1 MKILGLT
8 GGIGMGKSTV
18 ARMLCEQGCAVIDT
32 DLLARQ
38 LVEPRSPTLA
48 EIIEVFGPDL
58 CDGAGRLRR
67 AEMARLVFSD
77 VAARRRLEGILH
89 PRIRQLW
96 QQQVADW
103 RMAGRE
109 AAVVV
114 IPLLFETGAAGEFDA
129 VVCVACTLASQRQRC
144 LARGWTSEQIEARL
158 DAQWPI
164 AQKIARSNYLVWS
177 EGCLDTT
184 LEQVRRILRQ
194 LNLHSLSASVRI
206 ETEKLVS

>member
-1 MKILGLT
+1 MKVLGLT

-18 ARMLCEQGCAVIDT
+18 ARMLCDQGCAVIDT
-32 DLLARQ
+32 DSLARQ
-38 LVEPRSPTLA
+38 IVEPGSPALA
-48 EIIEVFGPDL
+48 DIIEVFGPGL
-58 CDGAGRLRR
+58 CDAAGRLRR

-77 VAARRRLEGILH
+77 LAARRRLEGILH

-103 RMAGRE
+103 RTTGRE

-114 IPLLFETGAAGEFDA
+114 IPLLFETGAADEFDA
-129 VVCVACTLASQRQRC
+129 VVCVACTLTSQRQRC
-144 LARGWTSEQIEARL
+144 LARGWTSEQIDARL

-194 LNLHSLSASVRI
+194 LNLHSLSGFVRI

>member
-96 QQQVADW
+96 QQQVTD
-103 RMAGRE
+103 
-109 AAVVV
+109 
-114 IPLLFETGAAGEFDA
+114 
-129 VVCVACTLASQRQRC
+129 
-144 LARGWTSEQIEARL
+144 
-158 DAQWPI
+158 
-164 AQKIARSNYLVWS
+164 
-177 EGCLDTT
+177 
-184 LEQVRRILRQ
+184 
-194 LNLHSLSASVRI
+194 
-206 ETEKLVS
+206 

>member
-1 MKILGLT
+1 
-8 GGIGMGKSTV
+8 MGKSTV
-18 ARMLCEQGCAVIDT
+18 ARMLCDQGCAVIDT
-32 DLLARQ
+32 DSLARQ
-38 LVEPRSPTLA
+38 IVEPGSPALA
-48 EIIEVFGPDL
+48 DIIEVFGPGL
-58 CDGAGRLRR
+58 CDAAGRLRR

-77 VAARRRLEGILH
+77 LAARRRLEGILH

-103 RMAGRE
+103 RTTGRE

-114 IPLLFETGAAGEFDA
+114 IPLLFETGAADEFDA

-144 LARGWTSEQIEARL
+144 LARGWTSEQIDARL

-194 LNLHSLSASVRI
+194 LNLHSLSGFVRI